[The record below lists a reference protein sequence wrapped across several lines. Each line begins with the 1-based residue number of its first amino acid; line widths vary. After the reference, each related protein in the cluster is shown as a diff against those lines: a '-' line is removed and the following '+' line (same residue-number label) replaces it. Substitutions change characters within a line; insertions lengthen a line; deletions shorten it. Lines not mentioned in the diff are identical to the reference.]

1 MNFNPQALSL
11 ALAATCAGSVLAAV
25 LGLTTAG
32 ASPEAPAQA
41 AAAKTAEKQALD
53 ANAAELVRAFAKRNI
68 TLDLAG
74 GLCAIPANVLIRD
87 DLLEYLLVNG
97 RGAAHESMLV
107 TDVVPS
113 QLNLALLTLGAK
125 PGTNATWAKKDPA
138 PTLEEM
144 KNGESAYEV
153 RPPAGDGFYLYA
165 AWKSGGETYL
175 YRIEDLL
182 LDRSTGQTMK
192 RHKWV
197 YLGSRMV
204 QAGDDKSQE
213 SFAADL
219 EGNIVNIA
227 LFEQGNTLITGALVE
242 CLKQTVWQTNFWLV
256 PPRDSSV
263 LLVFARER
271 LVALPKEWDARI
283 PEVAVE
289 APAKD
294 GK

>member
-1 MNFNPQALSL
+1 MQNLQNPLLSI
-11 ALAATCAGSVLAAV
+11 ACIGSLSVAVLAAV
-25 LGLTTAG
+25 LGF
-32 ASPEAPAQA
+32 APQTPRDAETPK
-41 AAAKTAEKQALD
+41 AKTAEKQAPD
-53 ANAAELVRAFAKRNI
+53 PKSAELVSAFAKQNI
-68 TLDLAG
+68 ALDLKDG
-74 GLCAIPANVLIRD
+74 VCAISANVLIRD

-97 RGAAHESMLV
+97 RGAAHESMFV
-107 TDVVPS
+107 TEVVPS

-125 PGTNATWAKKDPA
+125 PGANATWVKKDPA

-144 KNGESAYEV
+144 KNGGSAYEV
-153 RPPAGDGFYLYA
+153 RPPSGDGFYLYA
-165 AWKSGGETYL
+165 AWKAGGETYL
-175 YRIEDLL
+175 YRVEDLL

-204 QAGDDKSQE
+204 QVGDDKSQE
-213 SFAADL
+213 AFAADL
-219 EGNIVNIA
+219 EGNLVNIA

-242 CLKQTVWQTNFWLV
+242 CLKQTIWQTNFWLV

-271 LVALPKEWDARI
+271 LVTLPAELAARV
-283 PEVAVE
+283 PEVAPE
-289 APAKD
+289 APTKD